1 MRCFNDLETYCIGIG
16 IQSFGSCGRGRGEVE
31 QSRRSGGACCLVDGS
46 VPDGRWMTAFWPQ
59 ESLAG
64 VDKLI

>member
-1 MRCFNDLETYCIGIG
+1 MKPE
-16 IQSFGSCGRGRGEVE
+16 
-31 QSRRSGGACCLVDGS
+31 CLAKIAKAGQFS

-59 ESLAG
+59 ESLVG